1 MAELFSVELKFTI
14 DTLKYWFSR
23 LIKPNFFEIDSDKK
37 QKFRKGKP
45 IDKDSL
51 CCICDFPI
59 AVHDEKGWLDFVVKC
74 EYLFLRNI
82 YSYKDLKQMKI
93 ENEENYKD
101 IIHELLSFV

>member
-1 MAELFSVELKFTI
+1 M
-14 DTLKYWFSR
+14 
-23 LIKPNFFEIDSDKK
+23 
-37 QKFRKGKP
+37 
-45 IDKDSL
+45 

-59 AVHDEKGWLDFVVKC
+59 AVDGEKSWFDFVVEC

-101 IIHELLSFV
+101 IIHRLIDFYPLFENAYDMCDEVANFLIEDLGRC